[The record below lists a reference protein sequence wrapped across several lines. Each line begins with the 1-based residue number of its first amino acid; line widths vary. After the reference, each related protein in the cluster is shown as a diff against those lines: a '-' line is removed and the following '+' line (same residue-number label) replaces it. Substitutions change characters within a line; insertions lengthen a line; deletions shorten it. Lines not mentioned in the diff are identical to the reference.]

1 MDTTFSSEDIL
12 ELLSD
17 KLSTKEIFVYT
28 LMIAGMSEENII
40 KNLDIS
46 LEEYNAMIEK
56 FNLLSES
63 LDNSLWY
70 NIG

>member
-1 MDTTFSSEDIL
+1 MDTTLSSEDIL

-63 LDNSLWY
+63 LDNSL
-70 NIG
+70 

>member
-70 NIG
+70 NLC

>member
-46 LEEYNAMIEK
+46 LEEYNAMIDK

-63 LDNSLWY
+63 LDNSL
-70 NIG
+70 

>member
-12 ELLSD
+12 ELLKD

-46 LEEYNAMIEK
+46 LEEYNTMIDK

-63 LDNSLWY
+63 LDNSL
-70 NIG
+70 

>member
-63 LDNSLWY
+63 LDNSL
-70 NIG
+70 

>member
-28 LMIAGMSEENII
+28 LMIAGISEENII

-63 LDNSLWY
+63 LDNSL
-70 NIG
+70 